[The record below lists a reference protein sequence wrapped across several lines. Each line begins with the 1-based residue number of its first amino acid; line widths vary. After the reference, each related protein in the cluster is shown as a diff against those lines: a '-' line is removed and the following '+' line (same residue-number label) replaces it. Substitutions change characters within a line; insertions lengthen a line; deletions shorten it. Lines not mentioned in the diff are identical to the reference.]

1 MNIFIGAGKEEE
13 NGRNRERAR
22 GETETQVKSRQARTL
37 TIALGDP
44 RTTGWDRDS
53 FFWPPRSKD
62 KKLKK
67 KCRSLVYGGTFPFEA
82 KITF

>member
-44 RTTGWDRDS
+44 CTTGCDRDS
-53 FFWPPRSKD
+53 LFWPPRSKD

-67 KCRSLVYGGTFPFEA
+67 KMSQSSLRWY
-82 KITF
+82 ISI